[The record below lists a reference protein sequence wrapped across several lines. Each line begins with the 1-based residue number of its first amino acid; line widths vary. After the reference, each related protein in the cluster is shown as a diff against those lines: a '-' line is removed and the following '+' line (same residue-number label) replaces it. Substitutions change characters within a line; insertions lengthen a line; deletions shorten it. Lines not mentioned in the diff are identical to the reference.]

1 MGTGPSRYR
10 RGACWRLDE
19 RSPAGLKSG
28 GTAEASAFVPLGTKA
43 LILIFPEVALLKD
56 QLLKL
61 RDEALEAIAKAADVA
76 TIQEMRVRYL
86 GKKSELNRALSGL
99 GKLPTVE
106 ERKAMGA
113 LGNEIKQAITAALK
127 LSERMSRLMGLDKP
141 GRLDI
146 GAHKGSRAIEIVQIN
161 MPAGAR
167 PAEVIDVTP
176 SPAAIAG
183 EGGVDG
189 ESRDGRPGDIGLA
202 LREADG
208 ELRPTDVSL
217 EVREP
222 GGAADPV
229 PGSAPGR
236 EAP

>member
-1 MGTGPSRYR
+1 MPAPAAGT
-10 RGACWRLDE
+10 RGATAVRLYLEGYTCQEIADLL
-19 RSPAGLKSG
+19 GYGGSG
-28 GTAEASAFVPLGTKA
+28 AVSRVVHGELARMAEADATTLRHLEYERLASMRDA
-43 LILIFPEVALLKD
+43 L
-56 QLLKL
+56 
-61 RDEALEAIAKAADVA
+61 RAKVEQGDV
-76 TIQEMRVRYL
+76 
-86 GKKSELNRALSGL
+86 
-99 GKLPTVE
+99 
-106 ERKAMGA
+106 
-113 LGNEIKQAITAALK
+113 QAITAALK
-127 LSERMSRLMGLDKP
+127 VSERMSRLMGLDKP

-208 ELRPTDVSL
+208 ELRPADVSL